1 MEFQIKRW
9 VSDKKMKACME
20 RWSANENKLK
30 ICDREEWNSCSK
42 KRGGQRE
49 KHKNSEENGC

>member
-1 MEFQIKRW
+1 
-9 VSDKKMKACME
+9 MKACME

-49 KHKNSEENGC
+49 KHKNSEENEC